1 MERRKAIEVEE
12 KEITRKEKELMATV
26 KSPAEA
32 ESYKV
37 ETIAQGKRFEKPINI
52 YHYLLFYL

>member
-1 MERRKAIEVEE
+1 
-12 KEITRKEKELMATV
+12 MATV

-37 ETIAQGKRFEKPINI
+37 ETIAQGKRFEKPIDI
-52 YHYLLFYL
+52 QHCL